1 MSFRDEWIT
10 AIQEIAD
17 CLQEKEDASESG
29 EEEEQQKLVMYC
41 LWVTFFQVSSFLKKK
56 LIYCIFL
63 FRL

>member
-41 LWVTFFQVSSFLKKK
+41 LWVTFFF
-56 LIYCIFL
+56 
-63 FRL
+63 